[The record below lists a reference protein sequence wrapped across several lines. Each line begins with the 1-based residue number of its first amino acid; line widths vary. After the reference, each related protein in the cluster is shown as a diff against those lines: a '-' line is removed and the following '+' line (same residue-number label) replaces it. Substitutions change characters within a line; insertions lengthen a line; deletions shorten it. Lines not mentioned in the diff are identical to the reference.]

1 MVDFRTSGVTSSR
14 SYSRSG
20 SSRSSSRSGSRS
32 TTTRKKKR
40 EDAFSRPALGQA
52 IPGALTA
59 ADPGTY
65 SGSVAFQPTPSRYPL
80 VQRGGETLAL
90 GASPSTQQVPELGMS
105 EAFAKKAAGVGTM
118 QEMPLDFGA
127 AGTGEEAFRQ
137 AVFGDQQAR
146 PGENMFK
153 DGTFQGTGDM
163 ATTGGFAPNT
173 EGGVLGW
180 IKAQIQDQLNL
191 MNADPTR
198 TALTSVVSPLLSVGG
213 VALSTNQLSTLMRG
227 TRAGDTLKVG
237 TLGLSGGKG
246 TAGRIAVNTA
256 TAKQTTTWLGKL
268 ARYARNP
275 SVVAG
280 AILGA
285 IGSYPFAGFIKEEAL
300 QTTGFA
306 TRTAL
311 QNNDLQGAAEAI
323 ALQDEIL
330 DPGVWRQI
338 TAKVPYGNV
347 LGNLKDYYKAARLQS
362 DVYKQIYADKVVQGQ
377 AGESEDMKWERVRQQ
392 EADQYQ
398 ANIDYYNQQR
408 KQMLEWELA
417 AREASKARDRAGERA
432 AYEREAAFWRKERER
447 QRKLEEEERKRI
459 AEFWLEYRKAVL
471 ELEQQYKQQTSS
483 AGGGGRSTL
492 GFGLLR

>member
-1 MVDFRTSGVTSSR
+1 MVDFRTSGYSSSR

-20 SSRSSSRSGSRS
+20 SSRSTSQ
-32 TTTRKKKR
+32 TRKKKR
-40 EDAFSRPALGQA
+40 EEAFSRPALGQA

-59 ADPGTY
+59 AQPGTY
-65 SGSVAFQPTPSRYPL
+65 SGSVAFGQTPSKYPL
-80 VQRGGETLAL
+80 VKSGGDTVAL
-90 GASPSTQQVPELGMS
+90 NMPRQSPSVTELGMS
-105 EAFAKKAAGVGTM
+105 DAFAEKYKQATM
-118 QEMPLDFGA
+118 PEVSTLSPFEVTPHEAQVQPGA
-127 AGTGEEAFRQ
+127 E
-137 AVFGDQQAR
+137 
-146 PGENMFK
+146 MFK

-173 EGGVLGW
+173 EGGVSGW
-180 IKAQIQDQLNL
+180 IKAQIQDQLGL
-191 MNADPTR
+191 MRADPTR
-198 TALTSVVSPLLSVGG
+198 SALTSIVSPLLSVGG
-213 VALSTNQLSTLMRG
+213 VALSTNQLSTLMSG
-227 TRAGDTLKVG
+227 TKAGDALKVG

-256 TAKQTTTWLGKL
+256 TSKKTVSWLGKL
-268 ARYARNP
+268 ARYAKSP

-347 LGNLKDYYKAARLQS
+347 LGNLNDYYKAARLQS
-362 DVYKQIYADKVVQGQ
+362 DVYKQIYADKVVQNQ
-377 AGESEDMKWERVRQQ
+377 TGESEDQKWERVRQQ
-392 EADQYQ
+392 EADQYK